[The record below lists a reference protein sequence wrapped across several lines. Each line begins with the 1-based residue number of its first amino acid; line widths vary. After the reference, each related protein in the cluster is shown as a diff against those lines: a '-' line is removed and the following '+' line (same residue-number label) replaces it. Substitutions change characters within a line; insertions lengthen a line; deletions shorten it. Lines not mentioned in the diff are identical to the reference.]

1 MKIAFFGTPAYAVP
15 SLNALVEAGH
25 DVVTV
30 VAQPNRPSGRGK
42 KLQAPP
48 VAIRAQELGLNLRQP
63 RALRSGPFFENFQRL
78 DLDLAVVIAY
88 GRILPKALLDTPRL
102 GCWNAH
108 GSLLP
113 RWRGAAPI
121 ERAVQ
126 AGDTK
131 TGVCIMQMDE
141 GLDTGPVLLH
151 EAVPIGVEER
161 AIELREKLSE
171 LSARLLVKALS
182 NPQSYSPTPQN
193 QEGICHADPMKKKE
207 GLLDFSKPAG
217 VLHNQIRAFYPWPGS
232 QTMFRGEQFK
242 IHRARLA
249 ENQGFAGEV
258 LVAKKKLVIGC
269 GEGAIEVLEAQLPG
283 KKALPVEAILNG
295 SRIEKGEIMGTALG
309 ETNG

>member
-25 DVVTV
+25 EVVTV

-42 KLQAPP
+42 RMQAPP
-48 VAIRAQELGLNLRQP
+48 VAIRAQELGIHLRQP
-63 RALRSGPFFENFQRL
+63 RALRSGPFFENYQKL

-88 GRILPKALLDTPRL
+88 GRILPKALLNTPRL
-102 GCWNAH
+102 GSWNAH

-126 AGDTK
+126 AGDTQ

-141 GLDTGPVLLH
+141 GLDTGPVLL
-151 EAVPIGVEER
+151 EESISIGPEER
-161 AIELREKLSE
+161 AIELRDKLSA
-171 LSARLLVKALS
+171 LSAQLLVKALS
-182 NPQSYSPTPQN
+182 NPQSHSPTPQT
-193 QEGICHADPMKKKE
+193 QDGLCHADPMTKQE
-207 GLLDFSKPAG
+207 GLLDFSKPAD

-232 QTMFRGEQFK
+232 HTVFRGEQFK
-242 IHRARLA
+242 IHRAKLA
-249 ENQGFAGEV
+249 EEEGPVGEV

-269 GEGAIEVLEAQLPG
+269 GTGAIEVLEAQLPG
-283 KKALPVEAILNG
+283 KKALPVQAILNG
-295 SRIEKGEIMGTALG
+295 ARIEKGETMGTELG
-309 ETNG
+309 ETND